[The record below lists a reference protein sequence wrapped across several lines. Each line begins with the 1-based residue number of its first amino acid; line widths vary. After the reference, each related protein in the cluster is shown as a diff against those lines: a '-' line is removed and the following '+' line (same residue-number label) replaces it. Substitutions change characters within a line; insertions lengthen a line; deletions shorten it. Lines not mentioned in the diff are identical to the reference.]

1 MKFKKI
7 FIIIIFISMFIS
19 LNYTYAQSKIILET
33 ESEINIGEEFD
44 LNINVEGDNIYALTI
59 NLLYDT
65 SKVKYIGDSSDV
77 EVYENKLIYTWFD
90 ETGGFRP
97 KNNENILSLRFK
109 AIGSG
114 EVNFGLNGEI
124 YNLNG
129 EIRDVNYIGTSINI
143 NEIKNIEK
151 QSFQSEGSDS
161 VLLKEMRI
169 NYEGITP
176 EFNKEIENYYFI
188 TDENIDN
195 ILVDA
200 IPENTNAK
208 VNIKGNDNIKY
219 GLNQIQ
225 IEVSLNNMKKIYTI
239 NVTKTNN
246 VELANANLENLA
258 VDSYLLEPE
267 FSPNI
272 TNYNLKVSNDIDKI
286 NILAVAQNIGT
297 SVNIIGNDNLK
308 EGNNEIKIIVNAQ
321 DKITKKEYILNVYK
335 RNIREEMEY
344 VNEIEIQTQRLSEL
358 LEENVENQSTNSEIT
373 ENNNEYMV
381 NNSKISLMIPTII
394 VIIVIIVVGGA
405 FIIMYIK
412 NK

>member
-381 NNSKISLMIPTII
+381 NNSKISFMIPTII
-394 VIIVIIVVGGA
+394 VIIVILVVGGA